1 MAHGGHRPHSG
12 QGRALPAVQ
21 GMLDARP
28 GRCTRCGACAC
39 SCIVQSRVRRP
50 GRRGSTT
57 HQPLR
62 RPPRRAIPAHVR
74 TSPRGT
80 QSSLMSCSS
89 GPHRTRDGGCPEAAG
104 SPAVRTATW
113 SGAASAGGI
122 GRRHGRRPVAAGA
135 AAPAAAA
142 TAAAAAAAH
151 DSSRRRVT
159 RPRTSPPPPPQ
170 HSHAHQRATAGP
182 PALDARVSISTPPLC
197 CCRERLLSSVS
208 LYEIAKHA
216 YAVRDYDEAIIAL
229 EEALAL
235 RLFAYRCGRQGA
247 PRPPTKSAA
256 AALPSQ

>member
-159 RPRTSPPPPPQ
+159 RPRTSPPPPPSTAMRIREQ
-170 HSHAHQRATAGP
+170 QPARLPWTRVFPSAHHP
-182 PALDARVSISTPPLC
+182 
-197 CCRERLLSSVS
+197 
-208 LYEIAKHA
+208 
-216 YAVRDYDEAIIAL
+216 
-229 EEALAL
+229 
-235 RLFAYRCGRQGA
+235 
-247 PRPPTKSAA
+247 SAA
-256 AALPSQ
+256 AGSACCPPCRCMRLPNTHTLSETTTKRSLLSRRRWH